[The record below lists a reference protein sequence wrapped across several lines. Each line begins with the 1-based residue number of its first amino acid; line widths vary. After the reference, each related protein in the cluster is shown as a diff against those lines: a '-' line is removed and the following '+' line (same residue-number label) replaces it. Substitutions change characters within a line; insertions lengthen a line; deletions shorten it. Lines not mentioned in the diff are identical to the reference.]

1 MQLILSV
8 PMITSL
14 LKYFPSP
21 PLRGKEGKWRK
32 RLTSQ
37 TSSIGD
43 LIADKNDGSEAE
55 KQGGG
60 EGSGREEGREMMVVE
75 NEG

>member
-1 MQLILSV
+1 
-8 PMITSL
+8 MITSL

-21 PLRGKEGKWRK
+21 SLRGKEGKWRK

-43 LIADKNDGSEAE
+43 LIADENDGSGAE
-55 KQGGG
+55 KQGG
-60 EGSGREEGREMMVVE
+60 EGRLGREDGREMMVVE
-75 NEG
+75 YEG